1 MKRRITKQIKVGK
14 VGIGSDYPISVQSM
28 TTTKTRNTD
37 ETIQQVYEL
46 ANNGADIVRVTCNDI
61 EAAKS
66 LVNISTRSPV
76 PIIADIHFQYKLAL
90 AAIEAGVQG
99 LRLNPGNIRN
109 EKHIKAVAKEALL
122 ANVPI
127 RIGVNAGSLDKDISK
142 KYGDSTPKALVES
155 ALKELKY
162 LEEVE
167 FHNIKIS
174 VKHSNVPLMIESYRL
189 LSEKVDY
196 PLHLGVTEAGPL
208 PGGLIKSVSGISTLL
223 SEGIGDTIRFSFIN
237 HMFAKWIKSHR
248 DLPMLINQWAN
259 VVRWEM
265 RTRLFLRTS
274 EFLWQEGHTAH
285 KTQEEATSE
294 ALQMLD
300 IYAEFAENAAGVSV
314 VKGIKS
320 ANERFAGATTTYSI
334 EAMMKDKKA
343 LQAGTS
349 HELGQNFSK
358 AFEIQYS
365 DENNELQHPFQTSW
379 GVSTRLIGMIIMA
392 HGDDKGLQLPPKLA
406 PTQSVLI
413 PIIPNEDSKS
423 VVLETVNKLHEEL
436 RESYRMKIDDRD
448 NISPGFKFNEWELKG
463 VPLRIEIG
471 PKDIEKNSVVFSRR
485 DGVDGKNSISINEVS
500 QKLKDNLD
508 DIQSN
513 LLETSKNF
521 RKDNTIHVDSKAE
534 LIDTLNS
541 TPGFVTCYWDEN
553 TSDEIEI
560 KDLTKATLRCYLLEN
575 EGSAKAVNN
584 ESVEGK
590 KAIFSKAY

>member
-1 MKRRITKQIKVGK
+1 MVEKITPMSEDFNEWYTDIIQQAQLADYSPVKGTMVIRPYGYSLWEGVQAYLDKKFKETGHENAYFPLFIPNSFIKKEAEHVEGFSPELATVTHAGGK
-14 VGIGSDYPISVQSM
+14 ELEEPLVVRPTS
-28 TTTKTRNTD
+28 
-37 ETIQQVYEL
+37 ETI
-46 ANNGADIVRVTCNDI
+46 
-61 EAAKS
+61 
-66 LVNISTRSPV
+66 
-76 PIIADIHFQYKLAL
+76 
-90 AAIEAGVQG
+90 
-99 LRLNPGNIRN
+99 
-109 EKHIKAVAKEALL
+109 
-122 ANVPI
+122 
-127 RIGVNAGSLDKDISK
+127 
-142 KYGDSTPKALVES
+142 
-155 ALKELKY
+155 
-162 LEEVE
+162 
-167 FHNIKIS
+167 
-174 VKHSNVPLMIESYRL
+174 
-189 LSEKVDY
+189 
-196 PLHLGVTEAGPL
+196 
-208 PGGLIKSVSGISTLL
+208 
-223 SEGIGDTIRFSFIN
+223 IN
-237 HMFAKWIKSHR
+237 HMFARWIKSHR

-300 IYAEFAENAAGVSV
+300 IYAEFAENAAAVSV

-334 EAMMKDKKA
+334 EAMMKDMKA

-392 HGDDKGLQLPPKLA
+392 HGDDKGLQLPPNLA

-423 VVLETVNKLHEEL
+423 VVLETVNNLHEEL
-436 RESYRMKIDDRD
+436 HKYYRIKIDDRD

-471 PKDIEKNSVVFSRR
+471 PKDIENNSVVFSRR
-485 DGVDGKNSISINEVS
+485 DGVNGKSSISIDDVS
-500 QKLKDNLD
+500 QKLKENLD

-521 RKDNTIHVDSKAE
+521 RKENTIHVDSKAE

-560 KDLTKATLRCYLLEN
+560 KDLTKATLRCYLLDN
-575 EGSAKAVNN
+575 EDSAKSVNN

>member
-1 MKRRITKQIKVGK
+1 MVEKITPMSEDFNEWYTDIIQQAQLADYSPVKGTMVIRPYGYSLWEGVQAYLDKKFKETGHENAYFPLFIPNSFIKKEAEHVEGFSPELATVTHAGGK
-14 VGIGSDYPISVQSM
+14 ELEEPLVVRPTS
-28 TTTKTRNTD
+28 
-37 ETIQQVYEL
+37 ETI
-46 ANNGADIVRVTCNDI
+46 
-61 EAAKS
+61 
-66 LVNISTRSPV
+66 
-76 PIIADIHFQYKLAL
+76 
-90 AAIEAGVQG
+90 
-99 LRLNPGNIRN
+99 
-109 EKHIKAVAKEALL
+109 
-122 ANVPI
+122 
-127 RIGVNAGSLDKDISK
+127 
-142 KYGDSTPKALVES
+142 
-155 ALKELKY
+155 
-162 LEEVE
+162 
-167 FHNIKIS
+167 
-174 VKHSNVPLMIESYRL
+174 
-189 LSEKVDY
+189 
-196 PLHLGVTEAGPL
+196 
-208 PGGLIKSVSGISTLL
+208 
-223 SEGIGDTIRFSFIN
+223 IN
-237 HMFAKWIKSHR
+237 HMFARWIKSHR

-285 KTQEEATSE
+285 KTQEEATNE

-300 IYAEFAENAAGVSV
+300 IYAEFAENAAAVSV

-334 EAMMKDKKA
+334 EAMMKDMKA

-392 HGDDKGLQLPPKLA
+392 HGDDKGLQLPPNLA

-423 VVLETVNKLHEEL
+423 IVLETVNNLHEEL
-436 RESYRMKIDDRD
+436 RKDYRIKIDDRD

-471 PKDIEKNSVVFSRR
+471 PKDIENNSVVFSRR
-485 DGVDGKNSISINEVS
+485 DGVNGKSSISIDDVS
-500 QKLKDNLD
+500 QKLKENLD

-521 RKDNTIHVDSKAE
+521 RKENTIHVDSKAE

-560 KDLTKATLRCYLLEN
+560 KDLTKATLRCYLLDN
-575 EGSAKAVNN
+575 EDSAKSVNN

>member
-1 MKRRITKQIKVGK
+1 MVEKITPMSKDFNEWYTDIIQQAQLADYSPVKGTMVIRPYGYSLWEGVQAYLDKKFKETGHENAYFPLFIPNSFIQKEAEHVEGFSPELATVTHAGGK
-14 VGIGSDYPISVQSM
+14 ELEEPLVVRPTS
-28 TTTKTRNTD
+28 
-37 ETIQQVYEL
+37 ETI
-46 ANNGADIVRVTCNDI
+46 
-61 EAAKS
+61 
-66 LVNISTRSPV
+66 
-76 PIIADIHFQYKLAL
+76 
-90 AAIEAGVQG
+90 
-99 LRLNPGNIRN
+99 
-109 EKHIKAVAKEALL
+109 
-122 ANVPI
+122 
-127 RIGVNAGSLDKDISK
+127 
-142 KYGDSTPKALVES
+142 
-155 ALKELKY
+155 
-162 LEEVE
+162 
-167 FHNIKIS
+167 
-174 VKHSNVPLMIESYRL
+174 
-189 LSEKVDY
+189 
-196 PLHLGVTEAGPL
+196 
-208 PGGLIKSVSGISTLL
+208 
-223 SEGIGDTIRFSFIN
+223 IN

-436 RESYRMKIDDRD
+436 RESYRIKIDDRD

-485 DGVDGKNSISINEVS
+485 DGVDGKNSVLINEVS
-500 QKLKDNLD
+500 QKLKYNLD

-560 KDLTKATLRCYLLEN
+560 KDLTKATLRCYLLDN

>member
-1 MKRRITKQIKVGK
+1 MVEKITPMSKDFNEWYTDIIQQAQLADYSPVKGTMVIRPYGYSLWEGVQAYLDKKFKETGHENAYFPLFIPNSFIQKEAEHVEGFSPELATVTHAGGK
-14 VGIGSDYPISVQSM
+14 ELEEPLVVRPTS
-28 TTTKTRNTD
+28 
-37 ETIQQVYEL
+37 ETI
-46 ANNGADIVRVTCNDI
+46 
-61 EAAKS
+61 
-66 LVNISTRSPV
+66 
-76 PIIADIHFQYKLAL
+76 
-90 AAIEAGVQG
+90 
-99 LRLNPGNIRN
+99 
-109 EKHIKAVAKEALL
+109 
-122 ANVPI
+122 
-127 RIGVNAGSLDKDISK
+127 
-142 KYGDSTPKALVES
+142 
-155 ALKELKY
+155 
-162 LEEVE
+162 
-167 FHNIKIS
+167 
-174 VKHSNVPLMIESYRL
+174 
-189 LSEKVDY
+189 
-196 PLHLGVTEAGPL
+196 
-208 PGGLIKSVSGISTLL
+208 
-223 SEGIGDTIRFSFIN
+223 IN

-248 DLPMLINQWAN
+248 DLPMLVNQWAN

-358 AFEIQYS
+358 AFEIQYT

-436 RESYRMKIDDRD
+436 RESYRIKIDDRD

-485 DGVDGKNSISINEVS
+485 DGVDGKNSVSINEVS

>member
-1 MKRRITKQIKVGK
+1 MSQRLPDRSNDFSAWYTQIVNRAGLA
-14 VGIGSDYPISVQSM
+14 DY
-28 TTTKTRNTD
+28 
-37 ETIQQVYEL
+37 
-46 ANNGADIVRVTCNDI
+46 G
-61 EAAKS
+61 
-66 LVNISTRSPV
+66 PV
-76 PIIADIHFQYKLAL
+76 KGTMVIKPYGYQLW
-90 AAIEAGVQG
+90 E
-99 LRLNPGNIRN
+99 NIRDIFD
-109 EKHIKAVAKEALL
+109 KMIKDTGHVNAYFPLFIPKSFLAKEAEHVEGFSPEL
-122 ANVPI
+122 ATVTH
-127 RIGVNAGSLDKDISK
+127 AG
-142 KYGDSTPKALVES
+142 G
-155 ALKELKY
+155 KEL
-162 LEEVE
+162 EE
-167 FHNIKIS
+167 
-174 VKHSNVPLMIESYRL
+174 PLVVRPT
-189 LSEKVDY
+189 SE
-196 PLHLGVTEAGPL
+196 
-208 PGGLIKSVSGISTLL
+208 
-223 SEGIGDTIRFSFIN
+223 TIIN
-237 HMFAKWIKSHR
+237 HMFARWIKSHR

-300 IYAEFAENAAGVSV
+300 IYAEFAENAAAVSV

-334 EAMMKDKKA
+334 EAMMKDMKA

-392 HGDDKGLQLPPKLA
+392 HGDDKGLQLPPNLA

-423 VVLETVNKLHEEL
+423 IVLETVNNLHEEL
-436 RESYRMKIDDRD
+436 RKDYRIKIDDRD

-471 PKDIEKNSVVFSRR
+471 PKDIENNSVVFSRR
-485 DGVDGKNSISINEVS
+485 DGVNGKSSISIDDVS
-500 QKLKDNLD
+500 QKLKENLD

-521 RKDNTIHVDSKAE
+521 RKENTIHVDSKAE

-560 KDLTKATLRCYLLEN
+560 KDLTKATLRCYLLDN
-575 EGSAKAVNN
+575 EDSAKSVNN

>member
-1 MKRRITKQIKVGK
+1 MVEKITPMSEDFNEWYTDIIQQAQLADYSPVKGTMVIRPYGYSLWEGVQAYLDKKFKETGHENAYFPLFIPNSFIQKEAEHVEGFSPELATVTHAGGK
-14 VGIGSDYPISVQSM
+14 ELEEPLVVRPTS
-28 TTTKTRNTD
+28 
-37 ETIQQVYEL
+37 ETI
-46 ANNGADIVRVTCNDI
+46 
-61 EAAKS
+61 
-66 LVNISTRSPV
+66 
-76 PIIADIHFQYKLAL
+76 
-90 AAIEAGVQG
+90 
-99 LRLNPGNIRN
+99 
-109 EKHIKAVAKEALL
+109 
-122 ANVPI
+122 
-127 RIGVNAGSLDKDISK
+127 
-142 KYGDSTPKALVES
+142 
-155 ALKELKY
+155 
-162 LEEVE
+162 
-167 FHNIKIS
+167 
-174 VKHSNVPLMIESYRL
+174 
-189 LSEKVDY
+189 
-196 PLHLGVTEAGPL
+196 
-208 PGGLIKSVSGISTLL
+208 
-223 SEGIGDTIRFSFIN
+223 IN

-248 DLPMLINQWAN
+248 DLPMLVNQWAN

-285 KTQEEATSE
+285 KTQEEATNE

-500 QKLKDNLD
+500 EKLKDNLD

>member
-1 MKRRITKQIKVGK
+1 MVEKITPM
-14 VGIGSDYPISVQSM
+14 SEDFNEWY
-28 TTTKTRNTD
+28 TD
-37 ETIQQVYEL
+37 IIQQAQL
-46 ANNGADIVRVTCNDI
+46 ADY
-61 EAAKS
+61 
-66 LVNISTRSPV
+66 SPV
-76 PIIADIHFQYKLAL
+76 KGTMVIRPYGYSLW
-90 AAIEAGVQG
+90 EGVQG
-99 LRLNPGNIRN
+99 YLDKKFKETGHENAYFPLFIPNSF
-109 EKHIKAVAKEALL
+109 IKKEAEHVEGFSPEL
-122 ANVPI
+122 ATVTH
-127 RIGVNAGSLDKDISK
+127 AG
-142 KYGDSTPKALVES
+142 G
-155 ALKELKY
+155 KEL
-162 LEEVE
+162 EE
-167 FHNIKIS
+167 
-174 VKHSNVPLMIESYRL
+174 PLVVRPT
-189 LSEKVDY
+189 SE
-196 PLHLGVTEAGPL
+196 
-208 PGGLIKSVSGISTLL
+208 
-223 SEGIGDTIRFSFIN
+223 TIIN
-237 HMFAKWIKSHR
+237 YMFARWIKSHR
-248 DLPMLINQWAN
+248 DLPLLINQWAN

-300 IYAEFAENAAGVSV
+300 IYAEFAENAAAVSV

-334 EAMMKDKKA
+334 EAMMKDMKA

-392 HGDDKGLQLPPKLA
+392 HGDDKGLQLPPNLA

-423 VVLETVNKLHEEL
+423 VVLETVNNLHEEL
-436 RESYRMKIDDRD
+436 RKDYRIKIDDRD

-471 PKDIEKNSVVFSRR
+471 PKDIENNSVVFSRR
-485 DGVDGKNSISINEVS
+485 DGVNGKSSISIDEIS
-500 QKLKDNLD
+500 QKLKENLD

-521 RKDNTIHVDSKAE
+521 RKENTIHVDSKAE

-560 KDLTKATLRCYLLEN
+560 KDLTKATLRCYLLDN
-575 EGSAKAVNN
+575 EDSAKSVNN

>member
-1 MKRRITKQIKVGK
+1 MVEKITPMSEDFNEWYTDIIQQAQLADYSPVKGTMVIRPYGYSLWEGVQAYLDKKFKETGHENAYFPLFIPNSFIQKEAEHVEGFSPELATVTHAGGK
-14 VGIGSDYPISVQSM
+14 ELEEPLVVRPTS
-28 TTTKTRNTD
+28 
-37 ETIQQVYEL
+37 ETI
-46 ANNGADIVRVTCNDI
+46 
-61 EAAKS
+61 
-66 LVNISTRSPV
+66 
-76 PIIADIHFQYKLAL
+76 
-90 AAIEAGVQG
+90 
-99 LRLNPGNIRN
+99 
-109 EKHIKAVAKEALL
+109 
-122 ANVPI
+122 
-127 RIGVNAGSLDKDISK
+127 
-142 KYGDSTPKALVES
+142 
-155 ALKELKY
+155 
-162 LEEVE
+162 
-167 FHNIKIS
+167 
-174 VKHSNVPLMIESYRL
+174 
-189 LSEKVDY
+189 
-196 PLHLGVTEAGPL
+196 
-208 PGGLIKSVSGISTLL
+208 
-223 SEGIGDTIRFSFIN
+223 IN

-300 IYAEFAENAAGVSV
+300 IYTEFAENAAGVSV

-365 DENNELQHPFQTSW
+365 DENNELQYPFQTSW

-413 PIIPNEDSKS
+413 PIIPNDDSKS

-500 QKLKDNLD
+500 EKLKDNLD

>member
-1 MKRRITKQIKVGK
+1 MVEKITPMSEDFNEWYTDIIQQAQLADYSPVKGTMVIRPYGYSLWEGVQAYLDKKFKETGHENAYFPLFIPNSFIQKEAEHVEGFSPELATVTHAGGK
-14 VGIGSDYPISVQSM
+14 ELEEPLVVRPTS
-28 TTTKTRNTD
+28 
-37 ETIQQVYEL
+37 ETI
-46 ANNGADIVRVTCNDI
+46 
-61 EAAKS
+61 
-66 LVNISTRSPV
+66 
-76 PIIADIHFQYKLAL
+76 
-90 AAIEAGVQG
+90 
-99 LRLNPGNIRN
+99 
-109 EKHIKAVAKEALL
+109 
-122 ANVPI
+122 
-127 RIGVNAGSLDKDISK
+127 
-142 KYGDSTPKALVES
+142 
-155 ALKELKY
+155 
-162 LEEVE
+162 
-167 FHNIKIS
+167 
-174 VKHSNVPLMIESYRL
+174 
-189 LSEKVDY
+189 
-196 PLHLGVTEAGPL
+196 
-208 PGGLIKSVSGISTLL
+208 
-223 SEGIGDTIRFSFIN
+223 IN

-423 VVLETVNKLHEEL
+423 VVLETVNKLHKEL

-485 DGVDGKNSISINEVS
+485 DGVDGKNSISISEVS
-500 QKLKDNLD
+500 EKLKDNLD

>member
-1 MKRRITKQIKVGK
+1 MVEKITPMSEDFNEWYTDIIQQAQFADYSPVKGTMVIRPYGYSLWEGVQAYLDKKFKETGHENAYFPLFIPNSFIQKEAEHVEGFSPELATVTHAGGK
-14 VGIGSDYPISVQSM
+14 ELEEPLVVRPTS
-28 TTTKTRNTD
+28 
-37 ETIQQVYEL
+37 ETI
-46 ANNGADIVRVTCNDI
+46 
-61 EAAKS
+61 
-66 LVNISTRSPV
+66 
-76 PIIADIHFQYKLAL
+76 
-90 AAIEAGVQG
+90 
-99 LRLNPGNIRN
+99 
-109 EKHIKAVAKEALL
+109 
-122 ANVPI
+122 
-127 RIGVNAGSLDKDISK
+127 
-142 KYGDSTPKALVES
+142 
-155 ALKELKY
+155 
-162 LEEVE
+162 
-167 FHNIKIS
+167 
-174 VKHSNVPLMIESYRL
+174 
-189 LSEKVDY
+189 
-196 PLHLGVTEAGPL
+196 
-208 PGGLIKSVSGISTLL
+208 
-223 SEGIGDTIRFSFIN
+223 IN

-248 DLPMLINQWAN
+248 DLPMLVNQWAN

>member
-1 MKRRITKQIKVGK
+1 MVEKITPMSEDFNEWYTDIIQQAQLADYSPVKGTMVIRPYGYSLWEGVQAYLDKKFKETGHENAYFPLFIPNSFIQKEAEHVEGFSPELATVTHAGGK
-14 VGIGSDYPISVQSM
+14 ELEEPLVVRPTS
-28 TTTKTRNTD
+28 
-37 ETIQQVYEL
+37 ETI
-46 ANNGADIVRVTCNDI
+46 
-61 EAAKS
+61 
-66 LVNISTRSPV
+66 
-76 PIIADIHFQYKLAL
+76 
-90 AAIEAGVQG
+90 
-99 LRLNPGNIRN
+99 
-109 EKHIKAVAKEALL
+109 
-122 ANVPI
+122 
-127 RIGVNAGSLDKDISK
+127 
-142 KYGDSTPKALVES
+142 
-155 ALKELKY
+155 
-162 LEEVE
+162 
-167 FHNIKIS
+167 
-174 VKHSNVPLMIESYRL
+174 
-189 LSEKVDY
+189 
-196 PLHLGVTEAGPL
+196 
-208 PGGLIKSVSGISTLL
+208 
-223 SEGIGDTIRFSFIN
+223 IN

-248 DLPMLINQWAN
+248 DLPMLVNQWAN

-485 DGVDGKNSISINEVS
+485 DGVDGKNSILINEVS